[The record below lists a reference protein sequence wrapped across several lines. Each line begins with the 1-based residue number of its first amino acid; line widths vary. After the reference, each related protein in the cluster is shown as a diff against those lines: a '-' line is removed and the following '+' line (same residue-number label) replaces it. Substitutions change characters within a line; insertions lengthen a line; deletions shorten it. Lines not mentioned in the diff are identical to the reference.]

1 MNGKI
6 PIITADEAAAHI
18 NDGDAVGFSGFT
30 PAGAAKVVPSAIAR
44 RARAEHE
51 AGRRFQIGVLTGAST
66 GSLLDGVL
74 AKADAVAWRT
84 PYQSD
89 KTMRRSINEGK
100 VRFFDMHLSALPQ
113 QVRYGFL
120 GPVKVAVVEASE
132 VTEEGE
138 IILTSS
144 VGASNT
150 FCHLADKIIVELNRK
165 YPPELRGLHDIYEPL
180 DPPHRREIP
189 IYTPSDRIGSP
200 GIKVDPA
207 KIVGIVETDILDET
221 TIFTPL
227 TEVTKA
233 IGKNVADFLAGEL
246 NAGRLP
252 KEFLPIQSGVGNV
265 ANAVLGALGDHPE
278 IPAFSMYTEVVQ
290 DSVIALMRRGKVRF
304 ASTTALTLRTEL
316 IETIYNHLPFFKKR
330 LLLRP
335 QEITNNPE
343 VVRRLGII
351 SINTALEV
359 DLFGNVNSTHVMGR
373 SLMNGIGGSGDFTRN
388 ASLSIFVCPSTA
400 KKGVISAIVPLVSH
414 MDHSEHSVQVI
425 VTENG
430 VADLRGKSPAE
441 RAWLIAD
448 RCADRD
454 FRNELLGYFYHIREG
469 HTPQTL
475 AAAYAMHQQFLKTG
489 TMKNVIWDDFF
500 GVT

>member
-1 MNGKI
+1 MKGKI

-44 RARAEHE
+44 RAEAEHA

-66 GSLLDGVL
+66 GHLLDGVL
-74 AKADAVAWRT
+74 AEADAVAWRT

-89 KTMRRSINEGK
+89 KKMRKSINEGR
-100 VRFFDMHLSALPQ
+100 VRFFDMHLSVLPQ

-120 GPVKVAVVEASE
+120 GPVRVAVVEACE
-132 VTEEGE
+132 VTSDGE
-138 IILTSS
+138 IVLTSS
-144 VGASNT
+144 VGASPT

-189 IYTPSDRIGSP
+189 IYSPSDRIGTAA
-200 GIKVDPA
+200 IKVDPA
-207 KIVGIVETDILDET
+207 KIVGIVETDILDESSS
-221 TIFTPL
+221 FAPL
-227 TEVTKA
+227 TEVTKG
-233 IGKNVADFLAGEL
+233 IGKNVADFLASEL
-246 NAGRLP
+246 KAGRLP
-252 KEFLPIQSGVGNV
+252 KEFLPVQSGVGNV
-265 ANAVLGALGDHPE
+265 ANAVLGAMGEHPE
-278 IPAFSMYTEVVQ
+278 IPAFQMYTEVVQ
-290 DSVIALMRRGKVRF
+290 DSVVALMRRGKVRF

-316 IETIYNHLPFFKKR
+316 IETIYNHLDFFKKR

-351 SINTALEV
+351 SINTAIEV

-400 KKGVISAIVPLVSH
+400 KKNMISTIVPLVSH

-475 AAAYAMHQQFLKTG
+475 AAAYAMHQQFLQTG
-489 TMKNVIWDDFF
+489 SMKNVVWENFF

>member
-1 MNGKI
+1 MKGKI
-6 PIITADEAAAHI
+6 PIITADEAAAFI

-66 GSLLDGVL
+66 GTLLDGVL
-74 AKADAVAWRT
+74 AEADAVAWRT

-120 GPVKVAVVEASE
+120 GPIRVAVVEASD
-132 VTEEGE
+132 VTEDGE

-207 KIVGIVETDILDET
+207 KIVGIVETEILDET

-227 TEVTKA
+227 SEVTKA

-246 NAGRLP
+246 KAGRLP

-265 ANAVLGALGDHPE
+265 ANAVLGALGEHPE

-316 IETIYNHLPFFKKR
+316 IETIYNHLTFFKKR

-489 TMKNVIWDDFF
+489 TMKNVVWDDFF

>member
-1 MNGKI
+1 MKGKI
-6 PIITADEAAAHI
+6 PIITAEEAAAYI
-18 NDGDAVGFSGFT
+18 NDGDTVGFSGFT
-30 PAGAAKVVPSAIAR
+30 PAGSAKVVPTAIAD
-44 RARAEHE
+44 RAVAEHN
-51 AGRRFQIGVLTGAST
+51 AGHRFQIGVMTGAST
-66 GSLLDGVL
+66 GPSLDGVL
-74 AKADAVAWRT
+74 AKADAVSWRT

-89 KTMRRSINEGK
+89 KEMRRNINEGK

-113 QVRYGFL
+113 QVRYGFF
-120 GPVKVAVVEASE
+120 GPIHCAVVEAAD
-132 VTEEGE
+132 VTEDGE
-138 IILTSS
+138 IVPTSS
-144 VGASNT
+144 VGATPT
-150 FCHLADKIIVELNRK
+150 FCHKAEKIIVELNRR

-189 IYTPSDRIGSP
+189 IFTPSDRIGSP
-200 GIKVDPA
+200 AIKVDPK
-207 KIVGIVETDILDET
+207 KIVGIVNTDCPDESQA
-221 TIFTPL
+221 FAPL
-227 TEVTKA
+227 SDVTKQ
-233 IGKNVADFLAGEL
+233 IGKNVADFLAHEIKA
-246 NAGRLP
+246 NRLP

-265 ANAVLGALGDHPE
+265 ANAVLGAMGEHPD
-278 IPAFSMYTEVVQ
+278 IPPFQMYTEVVQ
-290 DSVIALMRRGKVRF
+290 DSVVALMRKGKVRF
-304 ASTTALTLRTEL
+304 ASTCALTMRTEL
-316 IETIYNHLPFFKKR
+316 IETIYNHLPFFMKR

-343 VVRRLGII
+343 IVRRLGII

-388 ASLSIFVCPSTA
+388 AFLSIFTCPSTA
-400 KKGVISAIVPLVSH
+400 KKNMISTIVPLVSH

-448 RCADRD
+448 RCADQE
-454 FRNELLGYFYHIREG
+454 FKNELLGYFYHIRDG

-475 AAAYAMHQQFLKTG
+475 AAAYAMHQQFLQTG
-489 TMKNVIWDDFF
+489 SMSGVVWSDYF
-500 GVT
+500 GVS